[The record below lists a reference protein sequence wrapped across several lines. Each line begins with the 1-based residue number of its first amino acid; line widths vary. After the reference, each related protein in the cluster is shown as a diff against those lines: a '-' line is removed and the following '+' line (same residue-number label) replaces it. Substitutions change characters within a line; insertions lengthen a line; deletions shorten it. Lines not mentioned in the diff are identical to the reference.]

1 LQRVNALEQ
10 LRGRMGE
17 LYDLAA
23 VEMLL
28 WWDQQVTMPAAA
40 ANSRAQQLG
49 VVASLTHERATDERV
64 GAWLDELEGLEL
76 SELERDLVRV
86 ARRDYSRARRAPEE
100 LVVERARA
108 GTEGQQIWQKAR
120 AEDDFQAFTPAL
132 KRNVELARA
141 YGECMAEDGQSVYE
155 GLLGDYDYGLSTA
168 HLKQVFGEL
177 SQALPPLL
185 ADAQARSPRR
195 ELAVPVSAQRA
206 AVQGTLGRLGVEQ
219 ESWRVDTSAHP
230 FTAWIGMG
238 DSRITTRYSEG
249 EVESLLSSLHEFGHA
264 LYERQIDPELERTS
278 LGHGTSMSIHE
289 SQSKLWENHVA
300 RDRAFAD
307 VLASELEAGGFQVR
321 PAELHAALT
330 GVAPSPV
337 RTSADPVTYPL
348 HIVLRFELE
357 LELIGGGLAVADL
370 PGAWREAMRRLLG
383 VEVPSDALGCLQDV
397 HWAAGSFG
405 YFPSYALGCLIAA
418 ALWETIEAELGP
430 RGEDLRRGETASI
443 KRWLAERVHGYGR
456 RLDTLPLVE
465 QATGSPLSSEPF
477 LRYVASFAKKPR

>member
-1 LQRVNALEQ
+1 
-10 LRGRMGE
+10 MGE

-28 WWDQQVTMPAAA
+28 WWDQQVTMPAAG
-40 ANSRAQQLG
+40 ANARAQQLG
-49 VVASLTHERATDERV
+49 LLASLTHERSTDERV

-76 SELERDLVRV
+76 SELERDLVHI

-120 AEDDFQAFTPAL
+120 AEDDFQAFAPAL
-132 KRNVELARA
+132 ARNVELARA
-141 YGECMAEDGQSVYE
+141 YGECMAEDGQGVYE
-155 GLLGDYDYGLSTA
+155 GLLGDYDYGLSTK
-168 HLKQVFGEL
+168 HLQQVFGEL
-177 SQALPPLL
+177 AQALPPLL
-185 ADAQARSPRR
+185 ADAQAQAPRS

-206 AVQGTLGRLGVEQ
+206 AVQGTLRRLGVNE

-230 FTAWIGMG
+230 FTASVGIGDM
-238 DSRITTRYSEG
+238 RITTRYSER
-249 EVESLLSSLHEFGHA
+249 EIESLLSSLHEFGHA
-264 LYERQIDPELERTS
+264 LYERQIDPQLERTS
-278 LGHGTSMSIHE
+278 LGRGTSMSIHE

-300 RDRAFAD
+300 RDRAFAE
-307 VLASELEAGGFQVR
+307 VLAFELDAGGFQVA

-370 PGAWREAMRRLLG
+370 PGAWREGMRRLLG

-418 ALWETIEAELGP
+418 ALWEAIEAELGP
-430 RGEDLRRGETASI
+430 RSEDLRRGETTSI
-443 KRWLAERVHGYGR
+443 QRWLAERVHRHGR

-465 QATGSPLSSEPF
+465 HATGAPLGSEPF
-477 LRYVASFAKKPR
+477 LRYVASFAERRD

>member
-1 LQRVNALEQ
+1 MVGGHLDTLQRVNALEQ

-28 WWDQQVTMPAAA
+28 WWDQQVIMPAAGA
-40 ANSRAQQLG
+40 SARAQQLG
-49 VVASLTHERATDERV
+49 LVASVTHERGTDERL
-64 GAWLDELEGLEL
+64 GAWLDELEGVEL
-76 SELERDLVRV
+76 SELERDLVRI
-86 ARRDYSRARRAPEE
+86 ARRDWTRARRAPEE

-120 AEDDFQAFTPAL
+120 AEDDFEAFAPAL
-132 KRNVELARA
+132 ARNVELARA
-141 YGECMAEDGQSVYE
+141 YGECMAEESQSVYE
-155 GLLGDYDYGLSTA
+155 GLLGDYDYGLSTK
-168 HLKQVFGEL
+168 HLQQVFGEL
-177 SQALPPLL
+177 AQALPPLL
-185 ADAQARSPRR
+185 ANAQAQSPRR
-195 ELAVPVSAQRA
+195 ELVVPVSAQRA
-206 AVQGTLGRLGVEQ
+206 AVEGTLRRLGVEE

-230 FTAWIGMG
+230 FTAWIGIG
-238 DSRITTRYSEG
+238 DMRITTRYSEG

-264 LYERQIDPELERTS
+264 LYERQIDPQLERTS
-278 LGHGTSMSIHE
+278 LGRGTSMSIHE

-300 RDRAFAD
+300 RDRAFAE
-307 VLASELEAGGFQVR
+307 VLAFELDAGGFQVA
-321 PAELHAALT
+321 PADLHAALT

-370 PGAWREAMRRLLG
+370 PGAWREGTRRLLG

-418 ALWETIEAELGP
+418 ALWEAIEAELGP
-430 RGEDLRRGETASI
+430 RGDDLRRGKTTSI
-443 KRWLAERVHGYGR
+443 KR
-456 RLDTLPLVE
+456 
-465 QATGSPLSSEPF
+465 
-477 LRYVASFAKKPR
+477 

>member
-1 LQRVNALEQ
+1 MNALEQ

-28 WWDQQVTMPAAA
+28 WWDQQVTMPAAG
-40 ANSRAQQLG
+40 ANARAQQLG
-49 VVASLTHERATDERV
+49 VVASITHERATDERV

-76 SELERDLVRV
+76 SDLERDMVHI

-108 GTEGQQIWQKAR
+108 GTEGQHIWQKAR
-120 AEDDFQAFTPAL
+120 AEDDFQAFAPAL
-132 KRNVELARA
+132 ARNVELARA
-141 YGECMAEDGQSVYE
+141 YGECMAEDGQGVYE
-155 GLLGDYDYGLSTA
+155 GLLGDYDYGLSTK
-168 HLKQVFGEL
+168 HLQQVFGEL
-177 SQALPPLL
+177 AGALPPLL
-185 ADAQARSPRR
+185 ADAQARAPRG
-195 ELAVPVSAQRA
+195 ELTVPVSAQRA
-206 AVQGTLGRLGVEQ
+206 AVQGTLRRLGVDE

-230 FTAWIGMG
+230 FTASVGMG
-238 DSRITTRYSEG
+238 DMRITTRYSEG

-264 LYERQIDPELERTS
+264 LYERQIDPQLERTS
-278 LGHGTSMSIHE
+278 LGRGTSMSIHE

-300 RDRAFAD
+300 RDRAFAE
-307 VLASELEAGGFQVR
+307 VLAFELGAGGFQVG

-370 PGAWREAMRRLLG
+370 PGAWREGMRRLLG

-418 ALWETIEAELGP
+418 ALWEAIEAELGP
-430 RGEDLRRGETASI
+430 RGDDLRRGETASI
-443 KRWLAERVHGYGR
+443 KRWLAERVHRHGR

-465 QATGSPLSSEPF
+465 HATGAPLRSEPF
-477 LRYVASFAKKPR
+477 LRYVASFAEQPD